1 MKYALRF
8 VVVSMIFATAGLFAQ
23 AATADS
29 AAATQPQKSAKVVK
43 EFAKKHKKHRK
54 LKTQ

>member
-8 VVVSMIFATAGLFAQ
+8 VVVAMIFATAGLFAQ